1 MEVVVTS
8 EPNPVTEPDLTIPPE
23 VVVDG
28 GVGAAPRDVNAFHV
42 EAEGGVDAPLEEEE
56 DVVGMLTAASIANF
70 KSRRRTKPTKY

>member
-28 GVGAAPRDVNAFHV
+28 GVGAAPRDVNASHV
-42 EAEGGVDAPLEEEE
+42 EAEGGVDAPLEEE